1 MLVRVS
7 GKFSSH
13 YFTSVRVATMRSTIK
28 SSFFNL
34 TLHDQLS
41 MYTYSQFSALL
52 LTILIQVKQIW
63 ETTVIND
70 IVLHVSWY
78 SRWRAFENIYYS
90 VVTSYSSAGV

>member
-1 MLVRVS
+1 MKQKGEVQKVLVRVS

-70 IVLHVSWY
+70 IRSTTCVMVLWLEG
-78 SRWRAFENIYYS
+78 F
-90 VVTSYSSAGV
+90 

>member
-78 SRWRAFENIYYS
+78 SGWRAFENIYYS